1 MKPQKAYTFRRIFF
15 LLGSLVLLFPVLIT
29 VFFHF
34 SVLAYS
40 VRKAERS
47 IDQLDSQIRED
58 IQRAREKTV
67 SGGSLDHEFDETI
80 LRIVDNITVSDLQAA
95 QIILFTPEL
104 DCLYPKGVGAATPL
118 AQLISYCSEEI
129 RSGQIPDGFKNL
141 AVRGERYVFHTIDVP
156 YHGHGSIRF
165 IIFYVTLGNE
175 VRWNNHLTISVLVA
189 SAIFALLGYLLLE
202 RTVKRA
208 ADMSESLVTE
218 IRRIGGGDYTG
229 IEGNYSIREMDDIRT
244 AVNRLSDIL
253 QHSKEQRVSFLQN
266 ISHDMRA
273 HLMSVTSYAQAL
285 EAGIAEPPEAGRQ
298 IIKEGEALK
307 DIIDNDL
314 TFSKLEDPLLP
325 VTLSPVPVLDLVQNS
340 IDRFTAMGMQ
350 KGILLRLENSESEP
364 VAAGHEALVEKILDN
379 LLSNAIRYANHEI
392 VISAESRAGKV
403 ILSVADDGIGLSET
417 DMAHVFDRYY
427 KGRGGQHGIGLT
439 IAHTAAER
447 MGGSLTAENRPQGG
461 ALFTLT
467 LPAAGSTNQR
477 TSI

>member
-1 MKPQKAYTFRRIFF
+1 MKPQKTYTLRRIFLF
-15 LLGSLVLLFPVLIT
+15 PGILLLLFPVFIT

-34 SVLAYS
+34 SVLSYS

-47 IDQLDSQIRED
+47 IDRLDSQIRED
-58 IQRAREKTV
+58 IQRAREKNV
-67 SGGSLDHEFDETI
+67 SGGSLDHEFDETF
-80 LRIVDNITVSDLQAA
+80 LRIVDRITVSDLQAA

-104 DCLYPKGVGAATPL
+104 DLLYPRKVSLQTPL

-129 RSGQIPDGFKNL
+129 RIGRSPDRFTHL
-141 AVRGERYVFHTIDVP
+141 TVPGERYVIRMTTTP
-156 YHGHGSIRF
+156 YHGHGSVRF
-165 IIFYVTLGNE
+165 IILYVTLGNE
-175 VRWNNHLTISVLVA
+175 VRWNNYLTISVLVA
-189 SAIFALLGYLLLE
+189 SAIFALLGYLFLE
-202 RTVKRA
+202 RTVKHA
-208 ADMSESLVTE
+208 ADMSERLVTE
-218 IRRIGGGDYTG
+218 IRRISGGDYTG
-229 IEGNYSIREMDDIRT
+229 IQGVYSIREMDDIRT

-266 ISHDMRA
+266 VSHDMRA
-273 HLMSVTSYAQAL
+273 HLMSVASYAQAL

-298 IIKEGEALK
+298 IIKEAEALK

-314 TFSKLEDPLLP
+314 TFSKLEDSLLP

-364 VAAGHEALVEKILDN
+364 VAAGDEALVEKILDN

-392 VISAESRAGKV
+392 VISAESRADKV

-467 LPAAGSTNQR
+467 LSAAGS
-477 TSI
+477 IM